1 MEMITEVGDDIK
13 LNRNYYFSE
22 IFSVYNLW
30 YLVNNQNENIEDLIK
45 DSYLV
50 FWSGPKKII
59 HEVNHREVEIPK
71 NEFIYLA
78 PNTPQRFLENEL
90 NTGAFLFI
98 FKYEFYAKTAVD
110 SINLRNCFLFFE
122 KEQFTT
128 FKNNISNEIVFKHVF
143 IDPILRGANDKYFS
157 RLKHNILERILLNG
171 KIDLDEQEIDV
182 KDNDYDVLLA
192 SKFKELLDENVA
204 IEHKVS
210 FYEDKLYVTKRALD
224 KATLKLYNKKAKRM
238 IIDELINKS
247 KALLVHTNMQI
258 KEIAMELNF
267 QQETNF
273 TAFFKKNTGVSPKI
287 FRENNSS

>member
-1 MEMITEVGDDIK
+1 MMLEIEEEIQLTNQFYYSDI
-13 LNRNYYFSE
+13 Y
-22 IFSVYNLW
+22 SVYNLW
-30 YLVNNQNENIEDLIK
+30 YLVNRENGNIENLIK

-59 HEVNHREVEIPK
+59 HEVNKQQIEIPK
-71 NEFIYLA
+71 NHFIYLA
-78 PNTPQRFLENEL
+78 PNTPQRFLENHL

-98 FKYEFYAKTAVD
+98 FKYEFYARTMVD

-122 KEQFTT
+122 KEQFST
-128 FKNNISNEIVFKHVF
+128 FKNHISNEIVFKHVF
-143 IDPILRGANDKYFS
+143 INPILSETNEKYFS

-171 KIDLDEQEIDV
+171 KINLDEREIDV
-182 KDNDYDVLLA
+182 KDNDFDVLLA
-192 SKFKELLDENVA
+192 SKFKELLEENVA

-210 FYEDKLYVTKRALD
+210 FYENKLFVTKRTLD

-247 KALLVHTNMQI
+247 KALLIHTNMQV

-267 QQETNF
+267 LQETNF
-273 TAFFKKNTGVSPKI
+273 TAFFKKNALVSPKI
-287 FRENNSS
+287 FRENNNS